1 MHKALTYFI
10 ASVWLINGLICKV
23 VGLVPRHE
31 QIVARILG
39 KENAWL
45 ITKAIGIGEFFI
57 VIWILSGI
65 RSRFCA
71 VAQIALV
78 ATMNV
83 IEFFLAPDLLLF
95 GRFNSLNAL
104 VFIGI
109 VFLNEFALNKDP
121 S

>member
-1 MHKALTYFI
+1 MHRFLTYFI
-10 ASVWLINGLICKV
+10 ASVWLVNGLVCKV
-23 VGLVPRHE
+23 LGIVPRHE

-39 KENAWL
+39 EEYGWL
-45 ITKAIGIGEFFI
+45 LTKAIGTGELLI

-71 VAQIALV
+71 VTQIALV

-95 GRFNSLNAL
+95 GSFNSLNAL

-109 VFLNEFALNKDP
+109 VFLNEFALIKDP